1 MFKPYEIGPYFD
13 EMLDQNG
20 NPKKHYQSFY
30 NVLQDLTD
38 EELKEK
44 QETANLNFLRQ
55 GITFTVYGNDGG
67 TERTMPF
74 DFIPIIIPAEKWR
87 EIEKGMIQRVE
98 ALNLFLDD
106 IYHEQN
112 ILKDGIIPRELIG
125 HRVA

>member
-13 EMLDQNG
+13 EMLDPNG

-55 GITFTVYGNDGG
+55 GITFTVYENNGG